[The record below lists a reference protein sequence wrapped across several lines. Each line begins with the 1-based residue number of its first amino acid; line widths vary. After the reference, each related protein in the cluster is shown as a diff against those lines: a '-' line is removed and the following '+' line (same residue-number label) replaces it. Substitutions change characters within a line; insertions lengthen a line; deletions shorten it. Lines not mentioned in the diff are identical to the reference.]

1 MLARVF
7 KIDVTKC
14 PACGGAMTIVCAV
27 TESRSIK
34 RYLEHVGIDPH
45 PPARGPP
52 EEAAE
57 LVQGEFDFG
66 GSAEDCP
73 N

>member
-1 MLARVF
+1 
-7 KIDVTKC
+7 
-14 PACGGAMTIVCAV
+14 MTIVCAV
-27 TESRSIK
+27 SESCSIK

-52 EEAAE
+52 EEAVE
-57 LVQGEFDFG
+57 RVQGAFDFG
-66 GSAEDCP
+66 GSAEECP